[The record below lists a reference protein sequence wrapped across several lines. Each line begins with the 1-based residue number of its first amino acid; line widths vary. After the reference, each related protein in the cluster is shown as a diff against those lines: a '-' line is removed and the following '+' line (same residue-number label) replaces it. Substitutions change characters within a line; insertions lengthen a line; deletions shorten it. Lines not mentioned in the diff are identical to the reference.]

1 MSKIAVID
9 IGTNSIHMVLA
20 EVEPDGSYK
29 ILDWFKDMTRLGD
42 GTFRQRRLSAESR
55 ARGVEVLKNLT
66 TLARNKGFD
75 RILMAATSAVREAR
89 NSGQFVEEV
98 SKSTGVRV
106 KVVTG
111 QEEARLIYLGV
122 RQSMD
127 LTHRPTLLVDVGGG
141 SVELI
146 VGNRDRLLHAVS
158 LKLGAIR
165 LKDLFLTKAPP
176 TRAKLRAM
184 HEVIDKELHAAFER
198 FRQTEYDRVVISSG
212 MAANLAE
219 IIYLERIG
227 SPIPQINLSTITLK
241 EMRAV
246 EQRLATSDVE
256 TRLGIPGL
264 DPRRVDTLLAATSV
278 IRQCLEAIGH
288 KEATISDRAMREGL
302 VYDFIQK
309 NRERLR
315 IEKAIPNIR
324 LRNVVTLARRCH
336 YPETHSRHVATLAKS
351 LFDQTKPL
359 HGMDEQE
366 REWLDYA
373 ALLHDVGY
381 AINPRQHHKHSYYLI
396 TNSDLAGFT
405 AEEIE
410 MIANVARFHRRALPG
425 TRHLSYNVLSPARRK
440 VMEKLSAI
448 LRIADGLDRSHFSVI
463 HDVRVTLGKTV
474 NIELKALADSE
485 LEIWTAQSRADL
497 FQKIFGREVTFTVQV
512 EPGLS
517 TNGRAVHDHT
527 DNAAVRVSPAS

>member
-20 EVEPDGSYK
+20 EVEPNGSYK
-29 ILDWFKDMTRLGD
+29 ILDRFKDMTRLGD

-98 SKSTGVRV
+98 SESTGVRV
-106 KVVTG
+106 KVITG

-127 LTHRPTLLVDVGGG
+127 LTDRPTLLVDVGGG

-146 VGNRDRLLHAVS
+146 AGNRERLLHAVS

-176 TRAKLRAM
+176 AKGKLRAM
-184 HEVIDKELHAAFER
+184 HDVIDKELHAALER
-198 FRQTEYDRVVISSG
+198 FRCPEFDRVVISSG
-212 MAANLAE
+212 MASNLAE
-219 IIYLERIG
+219 IIYLERTG
-227 SPIPQINLSTITLK
+227 APIPQINLSTITLK
-241 EMRAV
+241 EIRAV
-246 EQRLATSDVE
+246 EQRLATNNVD

-264 DPRRVDTLLAATSV
+264 DPRRVDTLLSAISV
-278 IRQCLEAIGH
+278 IRQSLEAVGH
-288 KEATISDRAMREGL
+288 KEATISDKAMREGL

-309 NRERLR
+309 NQAGLL
-315 IEKAIPNIR
+315 IEQEIPNIR
-324 LRNVVTLARRCH
+324 LRNVVALARRCH
-336 YPETHSRHVATLAKS
+336 YPEAHSHHVATLAML
-351 LFDQTKPL
+351 LFDQTQPL
-359 HGMDEQE
+359 HGMTDEE
-366 REWLDYA
+366 RECLEYA

-405 AEEIE
+405 VEEIE
-410 MIANVARFHRRALPG
+410 MIANVARYHRRSLPG
-425 TRHLSYNVLSPARRK
+425 PQHLPYKLLSPDRRR
-440 VMEKLSAI
+440 VLEMLSAI
-448 LRIADGLDRSHFSVI
+448 LRIADGLDRSHFSI
-463 HDVRVTLGKTV
+463 IRDVRVTVGKKV
-474 NIELKALADSE
+474 NVELQALADSE

-497 FQKIFGREVTFTVQV
+497 FQNVFGREVTFTVQMD
-512 EPGLS
+512 PRLS
-517 TNGRAVHDHT
+517 TP
-527 DNAAVRVSPAS
+527 AAE

>member
-20 EVEPDGSYK
+20 EAEPDGSYK
-29 ILDWFKDMTRLGD
+29 ILDRFKDMTRLGD

-55 ARGVEVLKNLT
+55 VRGVEVLKHLT

-89 NSGQFVEEV
+89 NSGQFIEEV
-98 SKSTGVRV
+98 SKNTGVRV

-127 LTHRPTLLVDVGGG
+127 LTDRPTLLVDVGGG

-146 VGNRDRLLHAVS
+146 VGNRERLLHAVS

-165 LKDLFLTKAPP
+165 LKDLFLIKAPP
-176 TRAKLRAM
+176 AKAKLRAM
-184 HEVIDKELHAAFER
+184 HEVIEKEIRATLER
-198 FRQTEYDRVVISSG
+198 FRQPEFDRIVISSG

-219 IIYLERIG
+219 IIYLERTG
-227 SPIPQINLSTITLK
+227 GPIPQINLSTITLK
-241 EMRAV
+241 EIRAV
-246 EQRLATSDVE
+246 EQRLATSDVD

-264 DPRRVDTLLAATSV
+264 DPRRVDTLLAATAV
-278 IRQCLEAIGH
+278 IRQCLEASGH

-309 NRERLR
+309 NQEGLR
-315 IEKAIPNIR
+315 IEQEIPNIR
-324 LRNVVTLARRCH
+324 LRNVVALARRCH
-336 YPETHSRHVATLAKS
+336 YPKTHSHHVAKLATS
-351 LFDQTKPL
+351 LFDQTHPL
-359 HGMDEQE
+359 HGMDDQE
-366 REWLDYA
+366 REWLEYA

-405 AEEIE
+405 VEEIE
-410 MIANVARFHRRALPG
+410 MIANVARYHRRALPG
-425 TRHLSYNVLSPARRK
+425 IEHLPYQVLSPARRR
-440 VMEKLSAI
+440 VLETLSAM
-448 LRIADGLDRSHFSVI
+448 LRIADGLDRSHFSIIQDI
-463 HDVRVTLGKTV
+463 HVTLGKKV
-474 NIELKALADSE
+474 NVELQAIADSE

-497 FQKIFGREVTFTVQV
+497 FQKVFGREVTFTVQV
-512 EPGLS
+512 EPRFS
-517 TNGRAVHDHT
+517 TN
-527 DNAAVRVSPAS
+527 AAE

>member
-9 IGTNSIHMVLA
+9 VGTNSIHMVLA
-20 EVEPDGSYK
+20 EAEPDGSYK
-29 ILDWFKDMTRLGD
+29 ILDRFKDMTRLGD
-42 GTFRQRRLSAESR
+42 GTFRQRRLSSESR
-55 ARGVEVLKNLT
+55 ARGCEVLKNLT

-89 NSGQFVEEV
+89 NSGQFIEEV

-127 LTHRPTLLVDVGGG
+127 LTDRPTLLLDVGGG

-146 VGNRDRLLHAVS
+146 VGNRERLLHAVS

-165 LKDLFLTKAPP
+165 LKDRFLSKSPP
-176 TRAKLRAM
+176 TKAKLRAM
-184 HEVIDKELHAAFER
+184 QDVIKEEIHAALGR
-198 FRQTEYDRVVISSG
+198 FRQTAFDRIVISSG

-219 IIYLERIG
+219 IIYLERTG
-227 SPIPQINLSTITLK
+227 VPIPQINLSTITLK
-241 EMRAV
+241 EVRAV

-256 TRLGIPGL
+256 TRLGVPGL
-264 DPRRVDTLLAATSV
+264 DPRRVDTLLPATSV
-278 IRQCLEAIGH
+278 IRRCLEVIGH

-309 NRERLR
+309 NQEGLR
-315 IEKAIPNIR
+315 IEQEIPNIR
-324 LRNVVTLARRCH
+324 LRNVVALARRCH
-336 YPETHSRHVATLAKS
+336 YPRTHSHHVAKLAKS
-351 LFDQTKPL
+351 LYDQTQPL

-366 REWLDYA
+366 REWLEYA

-381 AINPRQHHKHSYYLI
+381 AINPRRHHKHSYYLI

-405 AEEIE
+405 VEEIE
-410 MIANVARFHRRALPG
+410 MIANVARYHRRALPG
-425 TRHLSYNVLSPARRK
+425 PQHLPYKVLSPARRR
-440 VMEKLSAI
+440 VLETLSAI
-448 LRIADGLDRSHFSVI
+448 LRVADSLDRSHFSI
-463 HDVRVTLGKTV
+463 IREVRVTLGKKV
-474 NIELKALADSE
+474 NVELKALADSE
-485 LEIWTAQSRADL
+485 LEIWTAQSRVDL
-497 FQKIFGREVTFTVQV
+497 FERVFGREVAFTVHV
-512 EPGLS
+512 EPRLS
-517 TNGRAVHDHT
+517 TNVAE
-527 DNAAVRVSPAS
+527 

>member
-9 IGTNSIHMVLA
+9 IGTNSIHMILA
-20 EVEPDGSYK
+20 EAEPDGSYK
-29 ILDWFKDMTRLGD
+29 ILDRFKDMTRLGD
-42 GTFRQRRLSAESR
+42 GTFRHRRLSEESR
-55 ARGVEVLKNLT
+55 ARGLEVLKNLT

-75 RILMAATSAVREAR
+75 RILMTATSAVREAR
-89 NSGQFVEEV
+89 NSGQFIEDV

-127 LTHRPTLLVDVGGG
+127 LTDRPTLLMDVGGG

-146 VGNRDRLLHAVS
+146 VGNRERLLHAVS

-176 TRAKLRAM
+176 AKAKLRAM
-184 HEVIDKELHAAFER
+184 HEVIEKELHAAFER

-219 IIYLERIG
+219 IIYLERTG
-227 SPIPQINLSTITLK
+227 NSIPQINLSTITLK
-241 EMRAV
+241 EIRAV

-256 TRLGIPGL
+256 TQLGIPGL

-278 IRQCLEAIGH
+278 IRQCLEAVGH
-288 KEATISDRAMREGL
+288 KEVTISDRAMREGL

-309 NRERLR
+309 NQAGLL
-315 IEKAIPNIR
+315 IEQEIPNIR
-324 LRNVVTLARRCH
+324 LRNVVALARRCH

-351 LFDQTKPL
+351 LFDQTQSL
-359 HGMDEQE
+359 HGMDDRE
-366 REWLDYA
+366 REWLEYA

-425 TRHLSYNVLSPARRK
+425 TQHVSYKMMSSARRR
-440 VMEKLSAI
+440 VLEKLSAI
-448 LRIADGLDRSHFSVI
+448 LRIADGLDRSHFSI
-463 HDVRVTLGKTV
+463 IQEVRVTLDKT
-474 NIELKALADSE
+474 ITIDLQAIADSE
-485 LEIWTAQSRADL
+485 LEIWTAQSRVDL
-497 FQKIFGREVTFTVQV
+497 FQNVFGREIAFTVHV
-512 EPGLS
+512 G
-517 TNGRAVHDHT
+517 
-527 DNAAVRVSPAS
+527 